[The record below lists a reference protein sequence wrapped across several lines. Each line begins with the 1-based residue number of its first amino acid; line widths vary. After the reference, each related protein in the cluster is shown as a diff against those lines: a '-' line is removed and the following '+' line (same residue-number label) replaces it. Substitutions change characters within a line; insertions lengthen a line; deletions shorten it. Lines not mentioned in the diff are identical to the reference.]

1 MSIFKTIFGSKKED
15 KSLNWKILDDSNQLN
30 EISSLS
36 NQKPVVIFKHSTRC
50 GISRMVLNQF
60 QNNADFDED
69 AVVLLYLDLLENR
82 DISNTISKKFGVL
95 HQSPQ
100 MIIIKDGVVIHH
112 ASHSA
117 IVPSTINNI
126 LAST

>member
-1 MSIFKTIFGSKKED
+1 MGFFNNIFGSKQEQR
-15 KSLNWKILDDSNQLN
+15 SLNWKVLDDKIQIDHAIEVSR
-30 EISSLS
+30 E
-36 NQKPVVIFKHSTRC
+36 KPVVIFKHSTRC

-69 AVVLLYLDLLENR
+69 QVLLLYLDLLEHR
-82 DISNTISKKFGVL
+82 DISNDISERFGIL

-100 MIIIKDGVVIHH
+100 MIILKNADVVHH

-117 IVPSTINNI
+117 IVPSAVDQI
-126 LAST
+126 LNT

>member
-1 MSIFKTIFGSKKED
+1 MGILNTLFGSKKEQ
-15 KSLNWKILDDSNQLN
+15 KSLNWKVLEDIKQLDNALD
-30 EISSLS
+30 ISKD
-36 NQKPVVIFKHSTRC
+36 KPVVIFKHSTSC

-69 AVVLLYLDLLENR
+69 AVLLLYLDLLAHR
-82 DISNTISKKFGVL
+82 DVSNAIAEKLGVL

-100 MIIIKDGVVIHH
+100 LIILHKVQVVHQ

-117 IVPSTINNI
+117 IVLVLSIGC
-126 LAST
+126 

>member
-1 MSIFKTIFGSKKED
+1 MGILNTLFGSKKEQ
-15 KSLNWKILDDSNQLN
+15 KSLNWKVLEDIKQLDNALD
-30 EISSLS
+30 ISKD
-36 NQKPVVIFKHSTRC
+36 KPVVIFKHSTSC

-69 AVVLLYLDLLENR
+69 AVLLLYLDLLAHR
-82 DISNTISKKFGVL
+82 DVSNAIAEKLGVL

-100 MIIIKDGVVIHH
+100 LIILHKGQVVHQ

-117 IVPSTINNI
+117 IVPGAINRVLEN
-126 LAST
+126 

>member
-1 MSIFKTIFGSKKED
+1 MGFLNSIFGSKQQK
-15 KSLNWKILDDSNQLN
+15 KTLNWKVIEDVNQLDKA
-30 EISSLS
+30 EKLS
-36 NQKPVVIFKHSTRC
+36 KEKPVVIYKHSTSC

-69 AVVLLYLDLLENR
+69 AVLLLYLDLLAHRN
-82 DISNTISKKFGVL
+82 ISDAIAEKFGVM

-100 MIIIKDGVVIHH
+100 MIILNKGQVVHH

-117 IVPSTINNI
+117 IVPGAVNRVLDS
-126 LAST
+126 

>member
-1 MSIFKTIFGSKKED
+1 MGFFNSLFGSKQEQ
-15 KSLNWKILDDSNQLN
+15 KSLNWKVLDNINQLDDA
-30 EISSLS
+30 IKLS
-36 NQKPVVIFKHSTRC
+36 KEKPVVIFKHSTSC

-69 AVVLLYLDLLENR
+69 AVLLLYLDLLAHR
-82 DISNTISKKFGVL
+82 DISNAISEKLGIL

-100 MIIIKDGVVIHH
+100 MIILSNTKVVYN

-117 IVPSTINNI
+117 IVPSAVNKV
-126 LAST
+126 LDD